1 MCEALRPRP
10 AWPTGQRVW
19 GFSSSP
25 APATPRPQPNTQ
37 GEESTG
43 TCLPGLSLP
52 HSGDPEAWDSLL
64 PRPSGHLPIS
74 PAGDTASLCR
84 LTWGRGKDREGM
96 DRAWTSGESPPPCT
110 GCTKPGKGRERVGA
124 KGWGGFCCHSHVQQ
138 RLRILIQTCISR
150 S

>member
-43 TCLPGLSLP
+43 TCLQAFLYHILG
-52 HSGDPEAWDSLL
+52 
-64 PRPSGHLPIS
+64 
-74 PAGDTASLCR
+74 TQ
-84 LTWGRGKDREGM
+84 
-96 DRAWTSGESPPPCT
+96 
-110 GCTKPGKGRERVGA
+110 KPG
-124 KGWGGFCCHSHVQQ
+124 
-138 RLRILIQTCISR
+138 ILYFPDPQGTYPSPLQGTLHHCAD
-150 S
+150 